1 MTPLVQEAAEV
12 RTRRA
17 PPRSPCATATTE
29 RVSTEGP
36 SLLETPSNFALGAE
50 AETTEQ
56 PTADRRGPL
65 RPKVLLPAR
74 SRLSGAMIARLIG
87 SVDIAA
93 IVATTLTVVS
103 RGDAATLLAAPL
115 REVFPLIVGGYIA
128 VWALRVAGSY
138 DLGRREG
145 LSEHMGRAAVGMG
158 AGGVAAMALGMAMG
172 AVSVHAAA
180 LWADV
185 SILTI
190 LAAHGC
196 AWAMVRRWR
205 AHGRLTPNVVIVG
218 ATENA
223 FKLIEAALDARHVAV
238 LGVFDDRLDRAPQTV
253 HGVPVLGDT
262 NRLLTHRILP
272 YVDRIVI
279 TVTAASQP
287 RVRQLIDRLRL
298 LPNAVTLFWDVDGE
312 DTRSATLERLARLPL
327 AEISGADDA
336 DRRVLLKR
344 VQDLVLGAA
353 ALIFT
358 APMMAAIALAVRL
371 DSPGP
376 ILFRQRRHG
385 FNNEPITVWKF
396 RSMRHE
402 LTDQEAARQVCA
414 CDERVTRV
422 GRIIRQTSL
431 DELPQ
436 LINVL
441 RGEMSLVG
449 PRPHAIGMKTGPE
462 ESSRL
467 VAEYAWR
474 HRMKPGIT
482 GWAQINGSRGPVHT
496 PEAVR
501 QRVALD
507 IDYIERQSFWF
518 DLYILAMTLPTLL
531 GDRHQVR

>member
-1 MTPLVQEAAEV
+1 MSPTVEEIAQVRARPTPPLMVGATPPALDRAFDAAVEAP
-12 RTRRA
+12 RT
-17 PPRSPCATATTE
+17 
-29 RVSTEGP
+29 VGP
-36 SLLETPSNFALGAE
+36 SPSEGR
-50 AETTEQ
+50 
-56 PTADRRGPL
+56 DRRGPL

-74 SRLSGAMIARLIG
+74 SRLSGVMIARMIG
-87 SVDIAA
+87 GVDVVVIIAA
-93 IVATTLTVVS
+93 TLAVVS
-103 RGDAATLLAAPL
+103 RGAASTLLAAPL
-115 REVFPLIVGGYIA
+115 REILPLVIGGYIA
-128 VWALRVAGSY
+128 FWTLRVGGAY
-138 DLGRREG
+138 DLARREG
-145 LSEHMGRAAVGMG
+145 LVEHLGRIAMG
-158 AGGVAAMALGMAMG
+158 AGAASAATLCLGVAMGPDNLRAAGLWVTVWVVAL
-172 AVSVHAAA
+172 
-180 LWADV
+180 
-185 SILTI
+185 LTTHI
-190 LAAHGC
+190 G

-205 AHGRLTPNVVIVG
+205 AQGRLTPNVVIVG

-223 FKLIEAALDARHVAV
+223 FKLVEAALGARDIAV
-238 LGVFDDRLDRAPQTV
+238 LGVFDDRLDRAPETV

-262 NRLLTHRILP
+262 HHLLEHRILP

-298 LPNAVTLFWDVDGE
+298 LPNAVTLFWDVDGQ

-327 AEISGADDA
+327 AAISGADDA
-336 DRRVLLKR
+336 ERRVLLKR
-344 VQDLVLGAA
+344 IQDLVLGAVALLIA
-353 ALIFT
+353 A
-358 APMMAAIALAVRL
+358 PVMALIALAVRL

-402 LTDQEAARQVCA
+402 LADLDAAQQVCA

-422 GRIIRQTSL
+422 GRVIRKTSL

-449 PRPHAIGMKTGPE
+449 PRPHAIGMKTGSE

-482 GWAQINGSRGPVHT
+482 GWAQINGSRGPVDT

-501 QRVALD
+501 KRVALD
-507 IDYIERQSFWF
+507 IDYIERQSFWL
-518 DLYILAMTLPTLL
+518 DVYILAMTLPTLL

>member
-1 MTPLVQEAAEV
+1 LALL
-12 RTRRA
+12 
-17 PPRSPCATATTE
+17 TTH
-29 RVSTEGP
+29 V
-36 SLLETPSNFALGAE
+36 
-50 AETTEQ
+50 
-56 PTADRRGPL
+56 
-65 RPKVLLPAR
+65 
-74 SRLSGAMIARLIG
+74 
-87 SVDIAA
+87 
-93 IVATTLTVVS
+93 
-103 RGDAATLLAAPL
+103 
-115 REVFPLIVGGYIA
+115 
-128 VWALRVAGSY
+128 
-138 DLGRREG
+138 
-145 LSEHMGRAAVGMG
+145 
-158 AGGVAAMALGMAMG
+158 
-172 AVSVHAAA
+172 
-180 LWADV
+180 
-185 SILTI
+185 
-190 LAAHGC
+190 C

-223 FKLIEAALDARHVAV
+223 FKLIGAALEARDIAV
-238 LGVFDDRLDRAPQTV
+238 LGVFDDRLDRAPETV

-262 NRLLTHRILP
+262 NNLLEHRILP

-298 LPNAVTLFWDVDGE
+298 LPNAVTLFWDVEGQ

-344 VQDLVLGAA
+344 IQDLALGAVALLVA
-353 ALIFT
+353 A
-358 APMMAAIALAVRL
+358 PVMAAVALAVRL

-396 RSMRHE
+396 RSMHHA
-402 LTDQEAARQVCA
+402 LADLNAAQQVCA

-422 GRIIRQTSL
+422 GRFIRKTSL

-449 PRPHAIGMKTGPE
+449 PRPHAIGMRTGSE
-462 ESSRL
+462 ESAHL

-482 GWAQINGSRGPVHT
+482 GWAQINGSRGPVDT
-496 PEAVR
+496 AEAVR
-501 QRVALD
+501 ERVAFD
-507 IDYIERQSFWF
+507 IDYIERQCFWF
-518 DLYILAMTLPTLL
+518 DLYILAMTVPTLL

>member
-1 MTPLVQEAAEV
+1 MT
-12 RTRRA
+12 A
-17 PPRSPCATATTE
+17 P
-29 RVSTEGP
+29 
-36 SLLETPSNFALGAE
+36 ALGRAFDVPADKARDLAASPSAE
-50 AETTEQ
+50 R
-56 PTADRRGPL
+56 DRRGPL

-74 SRLSGAMIARLIG
+74 SRLSGVMIARMIG
-87 SVDIAA
+87 GIDVVVTVAA
-93 IVATTLTVVS
+93 TLAVVS
-103 RGDAATLLAAPL
+103 QGAVSTLLAAPL
-115 REVFPLIVGGYIA
+115 RELLPLILGCYIAFWTLRVGGA
-128 VWALRVAGSY
+128 Y

-145 LSEHMGRAAVGMG
+145 LVEHLGRV
-158 AGGVAAMALGMAMG
+158 ALGA
-172 AVSVHAAA
+172 AAASAAA
-180 LWADV
+180 LALGVAMGPDNLRAAGLWVTVWVLAL
-185 SILTI
+185 SITHI
-190 LAAHGC
+190 C
-196 AWAMVRRWR
+196 AWAMVRHWR

-218 ATENA
+218 ATDNA
-223 FKLIEAALDARHVAV
+223 FKLVEAALATRDIAV
-238 LGVFDDRLDRAPQTV
+238 LGVFDDRLDRAPATV

-262 NRLLTHRILP
+262 QHLLEHRILP

-298 LPNAVTLFWDVDGE
+298 LPNAVTLFWDVEGQ

-327 AEISGADDA
+327 AAMSGADDA

-344 VQDLVLGAA
+344 IQDLVLGAIALLIA
-353 ALIFT
+353 A
-358 APMMAAIALAVRL
+358 PVMAVIAIAVML

-402 LTDQEAARQVCA
+402 LTDQNAAQQVCA

-422 GRIIRQTSL
+422 GSFIRKTSL

-449 PRPHAIGMKTGPE
+449 PRPHAIGMKTGSE

-474 HRMKPGIT
+474 HRMKPGMT
-482 GWAQINGSRGPVHT
+482 GWAQIHGSRGPVDT

-501 QRVALD
+501 TRVALD
-507 IDYIERQSFWF
+507 IDYIERQSFWL
-518 DLYILAMTLPTLL
+518 DVYILVMTVPTLL
-531 GDRHQVR
+531 GDRHHVR